1 MFNKSRARQALL
13 AGALLLA
20 SPIVLAQTIVGLG
33 DTNTLVRFSA
43 IAPGGLASNI
53 AITGLNAGDTLV
65 GVDVR
70 PATGML
76 YGIASSGRLYTIN
89 PASGVAT
96 SGATLDQPMTG
107 TVFGVDFNPV
117 ADRLRVT
124 SDTGQNLRIN
134 VDTGVTLVDGPLTA
148 GPIIY
153 EVGYTNSVSPTP
165 ATTALYDIDVV
176 SSSLYNQNPPNNGTL
191 VLVGAL
197 GVTIDAGSSVGMDIR
212 GATNITY
219 ATLRVGGTTS
229 LYTVNLAN
237 GAATLV
243 GAVGTNPS
251 LRGISV
257 IEAAVLP
264 ALPATATAIGLR
276 TDNTLTRFPVSS
288 PSSPPIVTP
297 VTGLNAGDS
306 LIGIDFRPNGGALYG
321 VARSGN
327 LYIIN
332 PSTGMATF
340 QATINVALTGNRF
353 AVDFNPAADRLRVV
367 SDGGQNLRINV
378 ADGTTTTDGPINPA
392 GPQITSVGYTNS
404 FAGTTTTALFDI
416 DALSASLYLQNPP
429 NAGTVQTVGALG
441 VSPTGDS
448 GLDILSFGGNN
459 AAVASLLVF
468 GTTGLY
474 NVDLTSGAASLIG
487 NVSGNPALVG
497 LTLSPTAIA
506 QPAVYIPVPVDSRLA
521 LLLLALGVI
530 GLGLFARIRI
540 RS

>member
-1 MFNKSRARQALL
+1 MIKKSRAGQTLL
-13 AGALLLA
+13 AAILLLA
-20 SPIVLAQTIVGLG
+20 SPLVLAQTIVGLG
-33 DTNTLVRFSA
+33 DTNTLVRFAA

-53 AITGLNAGDTLV
+53 AITGLSVGDTLV

-70 PATGML
+70 PATGAL
-76 YGIASSGRLYTIN
+76 YGIASSGRLYTID

-96 SGATLDQPMTG
+96 PGATLDQPMTG

-134 VDTGVTLVDGPLTA
+134 VDTGATTVDGPLTA

-176 SSSLYNQNPPNNGTL
+176 SSSLYQQNPPNNGTL

-197 GVTIDAGSSVGMDIR
+197 GFTIDAGSSVGMDIR
-212 GATNITY
+212 GATNIAY
-219 ATLRVGGTTS
+219 ATLRVGGATN
-229 LYTVNLAN
+229 LYTINLMT

-264 ALPATATAIGLR
+264 ALPATATVIGLR
-276 TDNTLTRFPVSS
+276 TNNTLIRFPASS
-288 PSSPPIVTP
+288 PSSPSIITL

-332 PSTGMATF
+332 PSTGVATF
-340 QATINVALTGNRF
+340 QTTISVALTGNRF

-367 SDGGQNLRINV
+367 SDSGQNLRINV
-378 ADGTTTTDGPINPA
+378 ADGMTTTDGPINPV

-416 DALSASLYLQNPP
+416 DALSANFYLQNPP
-429 NAGTVQTVGALG
+429 NNGTVQAVGTLG
-441 VSPTGDS
+441 ITPTGDS

-459 AAVASLLVF
+459 AAVASLLVG

-474 NVDLTSGAASLIG
+474 NIDLTSGAASLIG
-487 NVSGNPALVG
+487 NINGNPTLAG
-497 LTLSPTAIA
+497 MTLSATAIA
-506 QPAVYIPVPVDSRLA
+506 QPAVYVPVPVDSRLA
-521 LLLLALGVI
+521 LLLLALGVM
-530 GLGLFARIRI
+530 GLGLAARSRA